1 MLNER
6 VRARVRVSEREA
18 ECVIGEIVQF
28 QHTIRLRY
36 IKPTTNIHSTQARS
50 YIYIYLYVHVSVLAS
65 GRSASA
71 AIGRRKRAATL
82 SQWCSIF
89 RQNS

>member
-28 QHTIRLRY
+28 QHTTRLRY
-36 IKPTTNIHSTQARS
+36 IKPATNIHSIQARS
-50 YIYIYLYVHVSVLAS
+50 YIYIYIFICACECACERAVSFSSNRPPQTRGDTKSVVQH
-65 GRSASA
+65 
-71 AIGRRKRAATL
+71 I
-82 SQWCSIF
+82 
-89 RQNS
+89 